1 MTLDDFLREWNSDS
15 PTLHVHTSGS
25 TGKPKEM
32 WVEKQRML
40 ASARMTCDMLGLK
53 QGDTALLCMPLDY
66 IAGKMMVVRS
76 IERGM
81 QLIDVEP
88 SSHPLRTL
96 VGTKQKI
103 DFAAFVPLQVIK
115 TLENEQETEVFR
127 HIKNVLIGGGSIDEQ
142 LEATLKEFPNHIYS
156 TYGMTETLSHIALR
170 PISGKEASL
179 WYTPCPNVSIGIS
192 EEGTLTITAPSLI
205 AETLITNDIAE
216 LNTKGLFRI
225 LGRKDNTINT
235 GGIKVQI
242 EEIECQLNLLKLTNC
257 QITTVPD
264 SVFGEAI
271 VLLISEHCNAD
282 INSAIAALPKYW
294 KPRHIIRVSQLPFTE
309 TGKPNR
315 AVAKALASQML
326 QQYDYLQ
333 RLLS

>member
-1 MTLDDFLREWNSDS
+1 MTLDDFLKEWNNDL
-15 PTLHVHTSGS
+15 PTLRVHTSGS

-66 IAGKMMVVRS
+66 IAGKMMMVRS

-81 QLIDVEP
+81 QLIDIEP
-88 SSHPLRTL
+88 SSHPLQSL
-96 VGTKQKI
+96 VGREQKI
-103 DFAAFVPLQVIK
+103 DLAAFVPLQVIK
-115 TLENEQETEVFR
+115 TLENEQETEMFR
-127 HIKNVLIGGGSIDEQ
+127 SIKNVLIGGGAIDEK
-142 LEATLKEFPNHIYS
+142 LESTLKQFPNKIYS

-170 PISGKEASL
+170 PISGKDASL

-192 EEGTLTITAPSLI
+192 EENTLTITAPSLI

-216 LNTKGLFRI
+216 LNEQGQFRI

-235 GGIKVQI
+235 GGIKVQM
-242 EEIECQLNLLKLTNC
+242 EEIERLLRLAKLTNC
-257 QITTVPD
+257 QVTAVPD
-264 SVFGEAI
+264 PVLGEAI
-271 VLLISEHCNAD
+271 VLLLPKSICMDIGPAIS
-282 INSAIAALPKYW
+282 SLPKYW
-294 KPRHIIRVSQLPFTE
+294 RPRHILRVPNLPQTP

-315 AVAKALASQML
+315 AEAKTIALQL
-326 QQYDYLQ
+326 LHQQI
-333 RLLS
+333 